1 MRLFCQIL
9 LLVGIAATMGCTR
22 QKQPVDYVDPFL
34 GTSGNRWMLFPGP
47 CLPFGMV
54 KLSPD
59 NTDDYAF
66 DAGYEY
72 KNNSICGFGH
82 VHSWATGSFLIMPG
96 TGKIKILPGT
106 KEHPEGGYR
115 SRINHNTEK
124 ASPGYYSV
132 MLEDYGIKAEL
143 TATTRGGFQR
153 YTFPK
158 NVDGHIIIDLQVP
171 EEMKPTTLGAGIRKV
186 SDTEIEGWIHHQQD
200 FNDYILHFVARF
212 NRPFEVMGGWQ
223 GSEIITETNE
233 ISITKDTDIGAFLK
247 FKMGDNPVV
256 LMETGMSYV
265 STGQARLNLETEM
278 GKFNWDFEAAH
289 QSAKDI
295 WNNLLGKI
303 KVEGGTESDKTKF
316 YTNLYHSYSARTIYS
331 DVNGKYM
338 DMCEKE
344 QQLAN
349 PDSPVYGCDAFWMT
363 FWNLNQLW
371 GLVTP
376 DVNEKWVKSLLEIYD
391 KGGWLSNGPG
401 GIEYSG
407 IMEAEHEIPLIVG
420 AWQKGIRN
428 FDGHKAYKAMRE
440 IQTTP
445 SKPHECGG
453 YVGNRN
459 IIPYMTMGFV
469 PADEGPVS
477 NTLEYAFDDW
487 CVAQMAKSLGKTED
501 YNYFMQRGQN
511 YRNVFDQSTGYI
523 RPKYAGGPW
532 LEEFTPVISAVGK
545 EDNFGTRDYVE
556 ANAWQYSWFVPHD
569 LKGLIELMG
578 KEEFNNRLE
587 AGFKKSLPIFTSAFV
602 NHSNQ
607 PNMQAAWL
615 FNYSGK
621 PWLTQYWVREI
632 LDKYYGTTPFNGYP
646 GDEDEG
652 QMGAWYVMSA
662 MGLFEMD
669 GGASTAPAYELSGP
683 LFKKITIQLDPRYYK
698 GGEFVI
704 EAKNSSSENRYI
716 QSTTLN
722 GKALNQFW
730 VRHSE
735 VVKGGRLELIM
746 GPEPNKLW
754 AANSIHP
761 QVMDVNQIVATPS
774 IVNTDLLFLKEQLV
788 TLACNTTG
796 AEIRYT
802 LDGAEPGRSSDLY
815 VKPFLVNK
823 TTKIKMIAFK
833 GDQKSLPAQ
842 VDIVKAGMSD
852 SIHATEVEPGLSY
865 NYFKGAFRMVN
876 EFLKIQ
882 PVKSGIIPN
891 FTIQPRESEQFFAFI
906 YAGFIRI
913 PKDGLYTLYLAAN
926 DGGKLLI
933 DNCLLINND
942 GLHPMVEIYKP
953 VALKAGLHPVT
964 VQYFQEGGGKGLK
977 VSWQGPGF
985 GKEEIPPSVLF
996 HHKIIQF

>member
-1 MRLFCQIL
+1 MKTFRQL
-9 LLVGIAATMGCTR
+9 LLILVIGITCGCTQ
-22 QKQPVDYVDPFL
+22 QKQPVDYVDPFI

-59 NTDDYAF
+59 NTDDYAM

-82 VHSWATGSFLIMPG
+82 VHSWEMGSFLTMPG
-96 TGKIKILPGT
+96 TGDIRINPGT

-158 NVDGHIIIDLQVP
+158 NEDGHIIFDLQVP
-171 EEMKPTTLGAGIRKV
+171 EEMKPITLGAEIRKV

-212 NRPFEVMGGWQ
+212 NCPFEVMGGWEGTKILNESNQ
-223 GSEIITETNE
+223 IT
-233 ISITKDTDIGAFLK
+233 ISKDEDVGAFLK
-247 FKMGDNPVV
+247 FKLGDNPVV
-256 LMETGMSYV
+256 LMKTAISYV
-265 STGQARLNLETEM
+265 STEQARSNMEIEM
-278 GKFNWDFEAAH
+278 GKFNWDFDAAH
-289 QSAKDI
+289 QNARDI

-303 KVEGGTESDKTKF
+303 KIEGGTETDKIKF

-331 DVNGKYM
+331 DANGKYM

-344 QQLAN
+344 QQLAD
-349 PDSPVYGCDAFWMT
+349 PESPVMGCDAFWMT

-391 KGGWLSNGPG
+391 KGGWLSNGPA

-407 IMEAEHEIPLIVG
+407 IMVAEHEIPLIVG

-428 FDGHKAYKAMRE
+428 FDANKAYKAMRE

-459 IIPYMTMGFV
+459 VVPYMAMGYV
-469 PADEGPVS
+469 PAGEGPVS
-477 NTLEYAFDDW
+477 STLEYAFDDW
-487 CVAQMAKSLGKTED
+487 CVAQMAKSLGKMED
-501 YNYFMQRGQN
+501 YTYFMQRGQN
-511 YRNVFDQSTGYI
+511 YRNVFDKTTGYI

-532 LEEFTPVISAVGK
+532 LEEFSPVISAVGK

-569 LKGLIELMG
+569 LKGLIGLMG
-578 KEEFNNRLE
+578 KDEFNNRLE
-587 AGFKKSLPIFTSAFV
+587 EGFKKSLPIFTSQFV

-607 PNMQAAWL
+607 PNMQAGWL

-632 LDKYYGTTPFNGYP
+632 LDKYYGTNPFNGYP

-652 QMGAWYVMSA
+652 QMGSWYVMSA

-669 GGASTAPAYELSGP
+669 GGASTEPAYELSGP
-683 LFKKITIQLDPRYYK
+683 IFNKITIQLDPRYYN
-698 GGEFVI
+698 GIELVI
-704 EAKNSSSENRYI
+704 EAKNSSSQNRYI
-716 QSTTLN
+716 QSVNFN
-722 GKALNQFW
+722 GKPLDQFW
-730 VRHSE
+730 IRHTE
-735 VVKGGRLELIM
+735 LVKGGRLQIIM
-746 GPEPNKLW
+746 GPAPNKSW
-754 AANSIHP
+754 AVNSAHP
-761 QVMDVNQIVATPS
+761 QTMDVDPIVATPVL
-774 IVNTDLLFLKEQLV
+774 IETDRMFLDERQVKIG
-788 TLACNTTG
+788 CNTPD
-796 AEIRYT
+796 AEIRFT
-802 LDGAEPGRSSDLY
+802 LDGTPPGRNSTLY
-815 VKPFLVNK
+815 RGPFRVNK
-823 TTKIKMIAFK
+823 STTVKMIAYK
-833 GDQKSLPAQ
+833 GGQQSLASEAG
-842 VDIVKAGMSD
+842 IVKAGMSQPVFMG
-852 SIHATEVEPGLSY
+852 TLQPGLSY
-865 NYFKGAFRMVN
+865 KYISGSFRMVN
-876 EFLKIQ
+876 EFMKLE
-882 PVKSGIIPN
+882 PLKSGIVPN
-891 FTIQPRESEQFFAFI
+891 FSIEPRESERDFAFI
-906 YAGFIRI
+906 YDGFIRI
-913 PKDGLYTLYLAAN
+913 PKDGLYTFYLATN
-926 DGGKLLI
+926 DGGLLSV
-933 DNCLLINND
+933 DGRLLINND
-942 GLHPMVEIYKP
+942 GLHPVAEIYIP
-953 VALKAGLHPVT
+953 VALKAGLHPVS
-964 VQYFQEGGGKGLK
+964 VQYFQEGGGKCLK
-977 VSWQGPGF
+977 VSWQGPEIA
-985 GKEEIPPSVLF
+985 KEEIPPSVLF
-996 HHKIIQF
+996 HKKKG